1 MRPMIRFENIQ
12 KRFGNEQVLKGVNLS
27 IGEGEFVAIIGA
39 SGGGKTT
46 LIRTVNG
53 FVVPT
58 AGHVYVN
65 EKQVDYSNFRNLRQ
79 LRKNVGMI
87 YQLFNL
93 VERTSAM
100 HNVLTG
106 TLGSKDK
113 PLDMILSSIGYFGR
127 NDRAKAMEILDFV
140 GLKDKADAR
149 VDQISG
155 GQKQRVAIA
164 RALMQNPSVL
174 LADEPIANLDPNT
187 SRRILELLSKVNQER
202 NITVVTVIHHF
213 HMVKDYFT
221 RVIAMK
227 DGQVAFDGDPRLL
240 DREDALETIYGGR
253 FEEQELACAA

>member
-1 MRPMIRFENIQ
+1 MRPMIRFENVQ
-12 KRFGNEQVLKGVNLS
+12 KRFGNELVLKGVNLT
-27 IGEGEFVAIIGA
+27 INEGEFVAIIGA

-53 FVVPT
+53 FVVPSE
-58 AGHVYVN
+58 GHVYVN
-65 EKQVDYSNFRNLRQ
+65 EQRVDYANPGNLRR

-113 PLDMILSSIGYFGR
+113 PLDTILSAIGYFSR
-127 NDRAKAMEILDFV
+127 NDRDKAMEILDFV
-140 GLKDKADAR
+140 GLKDKAGAR
-149 VDQISG
+149 VDMISG

-164 RALMQNPSVL
+164 RALMQGPDIL
-174 LADEPIANLDPNT
+174 LADEPIASLDPKT
-187 SRRILELLSKVNQER
+187 SRKILDLLRKVNQER

-213 HMVKDYFT
+213 HIVKEYFS

-227 DGQVAFDGDPRLL
+227 DGQVAFDGDPQLL
-240 DREDALETIYGGR
+240 EREEALETIYGGQ
-253 FEEQELACAA
+253 FEEELAYAA

>member
-12 KRFGNEQVLKGVNLS
+12 KRFGNELVLKGVNLT
-27 IGEGEFVAIIGA
+27 INEGEFVAVIGA

-53 FVVPT
+53 FVVPS
-58 AGHVYVN
+58 AGNVYVN
-65 EKQVDYSNFRNLRQ
+65 EQRVDYANLGNLRQ

-113 PLDMILSSIGYFGR
+113 ALDIILSAIGYFSKS
-127 NDRAKAMEILDFV
+127 DRKKAMEILDFV
-140 GLKDKADAR
+140 GLKDKAGAR
-149 VDQISG
+149 VDMISG

-164 RALMQNPSVL
+164 RALMQDPTVL
-174 LADEPIANLDPNT
+174 LADEPIANLDPKT
-187 SRRILELLSKVNQER
+187 SQRILDLLHKVNQER

-213 HMVKDYFT
+213 HMVKDYFS

-227 DGQVAFDGDPRLL
+227 DGQVAFDGDPLL
-240 DREDALETIYGGR
+240 LEKQEALESIYGGQ
-253 FEEQELACAA
+253 FEEELAVAA